1 MYKKILVPLDGS
13 ALAER
18 AVNHATEIAKGT
30 GAEVIFL
37 QVVQIPLG
45 KVPEAGQKEE
55 EKSIQEIASQAKV
68 YLERIASR
76 AIKEGVKTRIVIL
89 EGAADGAILGFAH
102 DEAVDILVMSTH
114 GRTGLSKAL
123 MGSVAERVMLTTK
136 RPVMLVKPERIP
148 VAQHI
153 DETETFLS
161 AH

>member
-18 AVNHATEIAKGT
+18 AIHHATEIAKGT
-30 GAEVIFL
+30 GAEVILL
-37 QVVQIPLG
+37 QVVPIPLAR
-45 KVPEAGQKEE
+45 VPEAGQKEE
-55 EKSIQEIASQAKV
+55 ETSIQEVAARAKA
-68 YLERIASR
+68 YLERVAAR
-76 AIKEGVKTRIVIL
+76 AIKEGVKTRVVIL

-102 DEAVDILVMSTH
+102 NEEVDILVMSTH

-123 MGSVAERVMLTTK
+123 MGSVAEKVMLTTK

-148 VAQHI
+148 VAAHI
-153 DETETFLS
+153 DEVETFLS